1 MVEDLV
7 AEERGERVN
16 GIVPS
21 SFYLPYVT
29 LGCLLNKADRCDPK
43 GEAKLVFSQ
52 LQIQIR
58 HMERAFPD
66 LFIPM
71 AVRDLLQRRGHEVPR
86 VQTIPVMIQY
96 DLRKVSVIP

>member
-1 MVEDLV
+1 MEEESAV
-7 AEERGERVN
+7 EERGERVN